1 MAIDPAGD
9 AVAVWDRPNGSNF
22 IVQAAARP
30 AGGSFGAP
38 VDLSLAG
45 QNAFDPQVAIDPA
58 GDAVAVWDRSNGAN
72 TIVQAAGYDFAGP
85 QLKGLSIPVSGTVRT
100 PVSFGVSPLDTWS
113 GVASTTWS
121 FGDGQNASGAAV
133 PHVYAA
139 AGSYHVSVT
148 SVDGD
153 GNATTATGSIT
164 IAALPPRA
172 ATKATI
178 SRLSATN
185 RVFAVARASTPLTG
199 STARRH
205 KRGTVFSFLLDQPAT
220 VKIAIQTNARGRR
233 VGRRCRPDTRRLR
246 AKPRCTRTI
255 TLATLTRT
263 AHARLNKVA
272 FSGRIRRKALKPSRY
287 HARFTAI
294 DRAGASKAKTLSF
307 TIARR

>member
-22 IVQAAARP
+22 IVQTAARP
-30 AGGSFGAP
+30 AGSSFGAP

-45 QNAFDPQVAIDPA
+45 QNAFDPQLAIDPA

-85 QLKGLSIPVSGTVRT
+85 QLKGLSIPVSGTVRAQCLLGSRRST
-100 PVSFGVSPLDTWS
+100 RGRGWHRLRGALATDRMPAAPV
-113 GVASTTWS
+113 
-121 FGDGQNASGAAV
+121 V

-139 AGSYHVSVT
+139 AGSYPVSVT

-164 IAALPPRA
+164 IAALTPRA

-205 KRGTVFSFLLDQPAT
+205 KRGTVFSFLLE
-220 VKIAIQTNARGRR
+220 
-233 VGRRCRPDTRRLR
+233 
-246 AKPRCTRTI
+246 
-255 TLATLTRT
+255 
-263 AHARLNKVA
+263 
-272 FSGRIRRKALKPSRY
+272 
-287 HARFTAI
+287 
-294 DRAGASKAKTLSF
+294 
-307 TIARR
+307 